1 MLTIQK
7 RNGSIMC
14 TLSSDMSLVEL
25 FSRIL
30 KDMLAYARVPVA
42 NEVTLVARELLA
54 NAVMHGNRQN
64 PRKKAS
70 FSLEELCGAGF
81 TMTVKDEGQ
90 GFDFLHLDSPR
101 PAAALHAR
109 KRGYVIIRNCS
120 RRIVFR
126 ENGSSI
132 SAFVGLYAEDWETPQ
147 SIRDAGTR
155 ETVQAVGAV

>member
-7 RNGSIMC
+7 RNGSIAC

-30 KDMLAYARVPVA
+30 KDMLVYARVPAA

-54 NAVMHGNRQN
+54 NAVMHGNRQD

-70 FSLEELCGAGF
+70 FRLEELCGAGF
-81 TMTVKDEGQ
+81 TVEVKDEGQ
-90 GFDFLHLDSPR
+90 GFDFHHLDSPSV
-101 PAAALHAR
+101 LHAHHAQ

-126 ENGSSI
+126 ENGSSV
-132 SAFVGLYAEDWETPQ
+132 SVFVGLDENDWESPQ
-147 SIRDAGTR
+147 SFRHAGDR
-155 ETVQAVGAV
+155 ETVQAVGAI